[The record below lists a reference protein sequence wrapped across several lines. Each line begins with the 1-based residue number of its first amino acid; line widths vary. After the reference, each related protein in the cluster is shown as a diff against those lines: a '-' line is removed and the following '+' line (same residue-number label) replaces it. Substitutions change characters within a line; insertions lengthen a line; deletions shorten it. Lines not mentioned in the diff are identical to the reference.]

1 MIFDMELTS
10 LQADII
16 DSHLTP
22 RARNALAIQVHDM
35 VESTNDIVRDLHESG
50 SCHGAAIFA
59 EAQTAGRGRR
69 GRAWHSPSGGN
80 LYCSVGWHFN
90 CSVDALSGLSLM
102 VGAMLAKAIGQS
114 CGVEVQLK
122 WPNDLYF
129 GERKLG
135 GVLIELLG
143 ECRGCQAVVI
153 GMGLNVA
160 MPSPDAHV
168 IDRPW
173 TDLSKVLGE
182 VVDRNLLAVT
192 VLEELVSGLTDVDTS
207 GPHKW
212 FDQWRRR
219 DWLIG
224 RLIVVEGSPPVAGV
238 AAGIDESGAL
248 ILHTE
253 TGYCTVAG
261 GEVSIVKIGAR
272 A

>member
-1 MIFDMELTS
+1 MMSVMELTP

-16 DSHLTP
+16 DSQLVPHS
-22 RARNALAIQVHDM
+22 RSALAIQVHDA
-35 VESTNDIVRDLHESG
+35 VGSTNDIVRDLYESG
-50 SCHGAAIFA
+50 SCHGVAIFA

-80 LYCSVGWHFN
+80 LYCSLGWHFK
-90 CSVDALSGLSLM
+90 CSLDALSGLSLM
-102 VGAMLAKAIGQS
+102 VGAMLARAIGQC

-143 ECRGCQAVVI
+143 ESGGCQATVI

-160 MPSPDAHV
+160 MPSPAADV

-173 TDLSKVLGE
+173 TDLSKASGGI
-182 VVDRNLLAVT
+182 VDRNRLAVT
-192 VLEELVSGLTDVDTS
+192 VLEELVSGLPDVDASAT
-207 GPHKW
+207 HYW

-219 DWLIG
+219 DWLLG
-224 RLIVVEGSPPVAGV
+224 RSIVVEGSPPLAGI

-248 ILHTE
+248 MLHTE
-253 TGYCTVAG
+253 TGYCNVAG
-261 GEVSIVKIGAR
+261 GEVSILEIGAR